1 MGESA
6 GVATALAAQQDVSM
20 PELDVNRLQDILEER
35 GVFLGDRGKSQ
46 YQESLSPASRG
57 S

>member
-1 MGESA
+1 
-6 GVATALAAQQDVSM
+6 
-20 PELDVNRLQDILEER
+20 LDVNRLQDILEER
-35 GVFLGDRGKSQ
+35 GVFLGDRAKSQ